1 MYINGLLRNISSDL
15 NYVIN
20 LKLKRVFP
28 NMLTFY
34 SDYVVLHSGRQSVH
48 AETATSINNST
59 RIRSQTEF
67 IPHLGTFAV
76 TTNRHC
82 VPLSSHQSSNSE
94 SHSVIQ
100 LVDNLFAFRGTLKCI
115 SVCTRTNRRTVHPKP
130 LETNYAPPYPI

>member
-1 MYINGLLRNISSDL
+1 MNGHFQVKNKGYNIFIYINGLLRNISSDL

-28 NMLTFY
+28 IMLTLY

-59 RIRSQTEF
+59 RIRSHTEF

-76 TTNRHC
+76 TPNRHC

-94 SHSVIQ
+94 SQS
-100 LVDNLFAFRGTLKCI
+100 AG
-115 SVCTRTNRRTVHPKP
+115 
-130 LETNYAPPYPI
+130 